1 MLLQARFAPR
11 GMTSSYVFAICYLLF
26 TSIGCVC
33 NKNGSDAS
41 AAGICDP
48 VSGQCS
54 CLKHVVGIQCDKC
67 EAGYWNLAS
76 GKGCK
81 PCECDKEGSLEAQCN
96 QVRSKVS
103 IVKTTRVVEGG
114 LSRPS

>member
-1 MLLQARFAPR
+1 MFA
-11 GMTSSYVFAICYLLF
+11 VWYLLF

-96 QVRSKVS
+96 QVS
-103 IVKTTRVVEGG
+103 VVEGG
-114 LSRPS
+114 GSAGFNRAHPPFLLF